1 MALRSYLHFRGH
13 GLAALSA
20 RPQVRSSSTHDP
32 MSSSPDPYSRE
43 SDATEPPPPEVVRQP
58 PQYSALADP
67 VEQLLEE
74 VTEEPE
80 PSPLQYGRTLRGR
93 VAVVT
98 GGATGIGRAIALEFA
113 RHGCPVAFNYFS
125 YDRNSDIVEEAERTA
140 REIAQLE
147 VRVHA
152 EACDVRDAGEV
163 RRFVER
169 ARAALGGLHILV
181 NNAGIARDRALWR
194 LTDEQWRSVLDTNLT
209 GAFNMIRAVAPYF
222 RKQGDGKIVN
232 ISSVHG
238 LRSEFGLANYSA
250 SKAGL
255 LGLTRSAALE
265 LGPSNVNVN
274 AVAPGYIRTTR
285 LTGGVPP
292 EILDRAREQAV
303 LGRLGDPQD
312 VANVVLFL
320 CSEMARHIT
329 GAVLPVDG
337 GHLL

>member
-1 MALRSYLHFRGH
+1 M
-13 GLAALSA
+13 
-20 RPQVRSSSTHDP
+20 
-32 MSSSPDPYSRE
+32 
-43 SDATEPPPPEVVRQP
+43 PPRPPERAASP
-58 PQYSALADP
+58 SAQYSPSTTESVRVSDP

-74 VTEEPE
+74 MSEETQPK
-80 PSPLQYGRTLRGR
+80 SLGFGSSMRGR

-113 RHGCPVAFNYFS
+113 RHGASVAFNYFA
-125 YDRNSDIVEEAERTA
+125 YDGGMEVVEEAEATA
-140 REIAQLE
+140 REIQHME
-147 VRVHA
+147 VRVHHA
-152 EACDVRDAGEV
+152 PCDVRDAGEV
-163 RRFVER
+163 NRFVSDVQEE
-169 ARAALGGLHILV
+169 LGGIHILV

-194 LTDEQWRSVLDTNLT
+194 LSDEQWRSVLDTNLT
-209 GAFNMIRAVAPYF
+209 GAFHMIRAVAPLF
-222 RKQGDGKIVN
+222 RRQSDGKIVN
-232 ISSVHG
+232 VSSVHG
-238 LRSEFGLANYSA
+238 IRSEFGLANYSA

-285 LTGGVPP
+285 LTSGVPA
-292 EILDRAREQAV
+292 EILDTARERAV

-320 CSEMARHIT
+320 CSEYARHIT
-329 GAVLPVDG
+329 GAVIPVDG